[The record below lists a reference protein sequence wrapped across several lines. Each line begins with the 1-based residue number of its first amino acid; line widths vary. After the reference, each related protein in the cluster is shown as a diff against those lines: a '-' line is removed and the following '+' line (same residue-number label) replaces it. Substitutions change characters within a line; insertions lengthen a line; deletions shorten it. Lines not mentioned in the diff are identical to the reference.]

1 MKQISIPN
9 NGFRGTY
16 SVLSEGSLL
25 NLGAFGIIHWDIHTY
40 IQSSVFNGVLVV
52 ELLIELIGRS
62 KICHFN
68 VLYN

>member
-40 IQSSVFNGVLVV
+40 RVPSSMEYWSL
-52 ELLIELIGRS
+52 S
-62 KICHFN
+62 C
-68 VLYN
+68 